1 MIFRVKFDRTK
12 NIKLRSRSNVN
23 KGNFYYFSF
32 PAAIYGLKKKKPSA
46 GNETIPK
53 SGKNGHSTFCKVQM
67 VNNSPFWAWSD
78 SDYGL
83 LEMHCSLDLLY
94 ANST

>member
-12 NIKLRSRSNVN
+12 NLKFRSRSNVN

-32 PAAIYGLKKKKPSA
+32 PPAIYGLKKKNLQR

-53 SGKNGHSTFCKVQM
+53 SGKNGHSTFCRV
-67 VNNSPFWAWSD
+67 VNKCNCFIAGVFPTT
-78 SDYGL
+78 
-83 LEMHCSLDLLY
+83 CLLY
-94 ANST
+94 TSPSPRDA